1 MKSGLDAMSLF
12 PLDDLL
18 SGEFS
23 GLEQNG
29 KNKKKSGLK
38 VHPEDMF

>member
-1 MKSGLDAMSLF
+1 MQKKYGIMKSGLDAMSLF

-29 KNKKKSGLK
+29 KNKKK
-38 VHPEDMF
+38 FWA